1 MPRLGRLDRLDRPR
15 RPVNSFDP
23 SRMFEPN
30 PFRET
35 AAEAVKEYMHVITI
49 Y

>member
-1 MPRLGRLDRLDRPR
+1 MPRLGRLDQFDTRR
-15 RPVNSFDP
+15 RPVKAFDP

-35 AAEAVKEYMHVITI
+35 AAEAVKEYMHVILMI
-49 Y
+49 